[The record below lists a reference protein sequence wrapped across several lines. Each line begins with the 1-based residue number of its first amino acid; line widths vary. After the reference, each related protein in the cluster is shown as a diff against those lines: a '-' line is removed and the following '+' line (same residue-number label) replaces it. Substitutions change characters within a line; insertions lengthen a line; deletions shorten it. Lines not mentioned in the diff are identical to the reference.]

1 MGEPVRLILLLDQ
14 YLLVE
19 GFKQKKIRSGIHF
32 FGKIVID
39 TKYLKKK
46 QLVRKQIRCQSVSVG
61 LEGAKRR
68 DDYNMKLLGILN
80 TKKKYSVKEVRSL
93 WYKN

>member
-19 GFKQKKIRSGIHF
+19 GFKQKKSDPASIF

-39 TKYLKKK
+39 TKYLKKN
-46 QLVRKQIRCQSVSVG
+46 S
-61 LEGAKRR
+61 
-68 DDYNMKLLGILN
+68 
-80 TKKKYSVKEVRSL
+80 
-93 WYKN
+93 W

>member
-32 FGKIVID
+32 FFGKIVID

-46 QLVRKQIRCQSVSVG
+46 NS
-61 LEGAKRR
+61 
-68 DDYNMKLLGILN
+68 
-80 TKKKYSVKEVRSL
+80 
-93 WYKN
+93 W